1 MNYFEGLVKMIN
13 KANEED
19 RSISISYASD
29 SDDISVTMEIIPEIM
44 ILSKW
49 VSIADKE
56 SGMRTYFSFQIDS
69 DVEYDELEEAYTVTI
84 GEGTLI
90 IAEV

>member
-1 MNYFEGLVKMIN
+1 MDYFEGLVKMIN

-19 RSISISYASD
+19 RFISISYASD
-29 SDDISVTMEIIPEIM
+29 SDDISVTMEIVPEIM

>member
-1 MNYFEGLVKMIN
+1 MDYFEGLVKMIN

-19 RSISISYASD
+19 RFISISYASD

-44 ILSKW
+44 ILNKW

>member
-1 MNYFEGLVKMIN
+1 MDYFEGLVKMIN

-29 SDDISVTMEIIPEIM
+29 SDDISITMEIIPEIM

>member
-1 MNYFEGLVKMIN
+1 MDYFEGLIKMIN

-19 RSISISYASD
+19 KPISISYASD

-69 DVEYDELEEAYTVTI
+69 DVEYDELEEEYTVTI

>member
-1 MNYFEGLVKMIN
+1 MDYFEGLVKMIN

-19 RSISISYASD
+19 KSISISYASD
-29 SDDISVTMEIIPEIM
+29 SDNISITMEIIPEIM

>member
-1 MNYFEGLVKMIN
+1 MDYFEGLVKMIN

-19 RSISISYASD
+19 RFISISYASD

-69 DVEYDELEEAYTVTI
+69 DVEYDEFEEAYTGTI

-90 IAEV
+90 SAEV

>member
-1 MNYFEGLVKMIN
+1 MDYFEGLVKMIN

-19 RSISISYASD
+19 RFISISYASD

>member
-1 MNYFEGLVKMIN
+1 MDYFEGLVKMIN

-69 DVEYDELEEAYTVTI
+69 DVEYDELEEVYTITI

>member
-1 MNYFEGLVKMIN
+1 MDYFEGLVKMIN

-84 GEGTLI
+84 GEAALI

>member
-1 MNYFEGLVKMIN
+1 MDYFEGLVKMIN